1 MLRSQANI
9 PNKFEIK
16 VHRASILE
24 DSYRIINTVARPELL
39 KTKLWVEFD
48 GEVGLD
54 YGGVARE
61 WFFLLSKEMFNP
73 YYVGSTSPFLIWK
86 THLTTLFCLTGTL
99 RIFSNVSLIGKYFEF
114 CSLIFRGEKWGK
126 TSANLP
132 FLSGTTILYKSTQ
145 CRGCAAKITFPTSSL
160 SVELLAWLFT
170 MANYLTVFSSVR
182 FIK

>member
-1 MLRSQANI
+1 MKKKLVNSIKVNLIKFYFFSKDTRTTQWDDPRLLNPNIAGPAVPYSRDYKRKYDYFKTQLKKPANI

-24 DSYRIINTVARPELL
+24 DSYRAINAVTRPELL

-73 YYVGSTSPFLIWK
+73 YYG
-86 THLTTLFCLTGTL
+86 LFE
-99 RIFSNVSLIGKYFEF
+99 Y
-114 CSLIFRGEKWGK
+114 
-126 TSANLP
+126 SA
-132 FLSGTTILYKSTQ
+132 
-145 CRGCAAKITFPTSSL
+145 
-160 SVELLAWLFT
+160 
-170 MANYLTVFSSVR
+170 M
-182 FIK
+182 

>member
-73 YYVGSTSPFLIWK
+73 YYVGSTSLFIIWK
-86 THLTTLFCLTGTL
+86 T
-99 RIFSNVSLIGKYFEF
+99 LI
-114 CSLIFRGEKWGK
+114 
-126 TSANLP
+126 
-132 FLSGTTILYKSTQ
+132 
-145 CRGCAAKITFPTSSL
+145 
-160 SVELLAWLFT
+160 
-170 MANYLTVFSSVR
+170 
-182 FIK
+182 

>member
-1 MLRSQANI
+1 MSNPNIAGPAVPYSRDYKRKYDFFKSQLKKPVIYKNAYKLLLIASVCYIFFRLLQANI

-73 YYVGSTSPFLIWK
+73 YYG
-86 THLTTLFCLTGTL
+86 LFE
-99 RIFSNVSLIGKYFEF
+99 Y
-114 CSLIFRGEKWGK
+114 
-126 TSANLP
+126 SA
-132 FLSGTTILYKSTQ
+132 
-145 CRGCAAKITFPTSSL
+145 
-160 SVELLAWLFT
+160 
-170 MANYLTVFSSVR
+170 M
-182 FIK
+182 

>member
-1 MLRSQANI
+1 MSNPNIAGPAVPYSRDYKRKYDFFKSQLKKPVNESTKQCLFCCRSHCLPFHVLRSQANI

-16 VHRASILE
+16 VHRVSILE

-73 YYVGSTSPFLIWK
+73 YYVS
-86 THLTTLFCLTGTL
+86 
-99 RIFSNVSLIGKYFEF
+99 
-114 CSLIFRGEKWGK
+114 
-126 TSANLP
+126 
-132 FLSGTTILYKSTQ
+132 
-145 CRGCAAKITFPTSSL
+145 
-160 SVELLAWLFT
+160 
-170 MANYLTVFSSVR
+170 
-182 FIK
+182 